1 MANFNQTSLGK
12 FQYKDLEQLKAEV
25 QELDLSIEISEDL
38 SVLGRPVSLKNH
50 VIPNSLATLP
60 MEGGDAD
67 AKGSPTEMTL
77 RKYEKIARG
86 GAGLI
91 WIEAVSVTKDGRSND
106 KQLWLTE
113 DNWQD
118 FKALN
123 DLIKKTARETYG
135 PDFNPI
141 TIIQLNHSGRYH
153 KVNGK
158 PSPVIATHKQRLDDR
173 LGIDDTYPLVTDDYL
188 DELQATFLQAAR
200 LSRKAGF
207 DGVDIKACHG
217 YLLCELLSAYERE
230 GRYGG
235 SFENRT
241 RMMLEVVDA
250 VRKDDQCQGL
260 ILATRLNIYDA
271 QPYPQGWGVSESSGS
286 TIDLTE
292 PKLLMQALLD
302 RGVEIFGLTMGNP
315 YFIPHINKPYDMGT
329 YVPDEMVIKSCE
341 RLIREIGCMQQAFP
355 QAVVV
360 GVGYSWFRQLA
371 AQVAAGSVAQGLCRM
386 AGFGREAI
394 AYPDFARDIL
404 THETL
409 NRSLVCISCSKCSE
423 LKSKIGTCGCVVR
436 DAPLYLPM
444 YKDLKA
450 REAAAQ
456 AGETAAQPGAG
467 SQTASKE
474 VR

>member
-1 MANFNQTSLGK
+1 MAKFNQTSLGK
-12 FQYKDLEQLKAEV
+12 FQYKDLEQLEADL
-25 QELDLSIEISEDL
+25 QELHLSIQISDDL
-38 SVLGRPVSLKNH
+38 SVLGRPISLKNH

-67 AKGSPTEMTL
+67 ANGSPTEMTL

-91 WIEAVSVTKDGRSND
+91 WVEAVSVTKDGRSND
-106 KQLWLTE
+106 KQLWLKE
-113 DNWQD
+113 DNWED

-158 PSPVIATHKQRLDDR
+158 PSPVIATRKQRLDDR
-173 LGIDDTYPLVTDDYL
+173 LGIDHTHPLVTDDYL
-188 DELQATFLQAAR
+188 DELQATFLSAAR

-217 YLLCELLSAYERE
+217 YLLCELLSAFERD

-241 RMMLEVVDA
+241 RMMLDVVDA
-250 VRKDDQCQGL
+250 VKKDAQCEGL
-260 ILATRLNIYDA
+260 ILATRMNIYDA
-271 QPYPQGWGVSESSGS
+271 QPYPQGWGVSEASGS
-286 TIDLTE
+286 DIDLTE
-292 PKLLMQALLD
+292 PKQLMQLLLD

-315 YFIPHINKPYDMGT
+315 YFIPHINKPYDMGA
-329 YVPDEMVIKSCE
+329 YVPDEMAIESCE
-341 RLIREIGCMQQAFP
+341 RLIREIGSIQQDFP

-360 GVGYSWFRQLA
+360 GVGYSWFRQFA
-371 AQVAAGSVAQGLCRM
+371 AQVAAGSVSQGLCRM

-394 AYPDFARDIL
+394 AYPDFARDAL
-404 THETL
+404 THQALDRTK
-409 NRSLVCISCSKCSE
+409 VCISCSKCSE

-436 DAPLYLPM
+436 DADVYLPLY
-444 YKDLKA
+444 KELKA
-450 REAAAQ
+450 KEASAQ
-456 AGETAAQPGAG
+456 AGETAGQPDTG

>member
-1 MANFNQTSLGK
+1 MAIFNKASIGK
-12 FQYKDLEQLKAEV
+12 FQYKSLNELKSDI
-25 QELDLSIEISEDL
+25 QSQHLNIGISEDL
-38 SVLGRPVSLKNH
+38 SILAKPVSLKNH
-50 VIPNSLATLP
+50 VIPNALATLP

-67 AKGSPTEMTL
+67 ANGSPTGMTL
-77 RKYEKIARG
+77 RKYEKMARG

-91 WIEAVSVTKDGRSND
+91 WIEAVSVTEDGRSND
-106 KQLWLTE
+106 KQLWLKE
-113 DNWQD
+113 DNWKE

-158 PSPVIATHKQRLDDR
+158 PRPVIATHKERLDER
-173 LGIDDTYPLVTDDYL
+173 LGITKEYPLVTDEYL
-188 DELQATFLQAAR
+188 DQLKSNFLQAAR

-230 GRYGG
+230 GKYGG

-241 RMMLEVVDA
+241 RMMLDIVEA
-250 VRKDDQCQGL
+250 VKQDEQCQGL

-271 QPYPQGWGVSESSGS
+271 QPYPQGWGVSEASGNE
-286 TIDLTE
+286 IDLTE
-292 PKLLMQALLD
+292 PQQLMQLLVG
-302 RGVEIFGLTMGNP
+302 RGMEIFGLTMGNP
-315 YFIPHINKPYDMGT
+315 YFIPHINKPYDMGA
-329 YVPDEMVIKSCE
+329 YVPDETPLISCD

-355 QAVVV
+355 QAVVI
-360 GVGYSWFRQLA
+360 GVGYSWFRQFA
-371 AQVAAGSVAQGLCRM
+371 PQVAAGSVAQGLCRM

-394 AYPDFARDIL
+394 SYPDFARDLL
-404 THETL
+404 TQETMD
-409 NRSLVCISCSKCSE
+409 SKKICISCSKCSE

-436 DAPLYLPM
+436 DADVYLPLY
-444 YKDLKA
+444 KELKTK
-450 REAAAQ
+450 EEQQAQ
-456 AGETAAQPGAG
+456 DTLKSNGA
-467 SQTASKE
+467 TNME
-474 VR
+474 VS